1 MSPVDHDHSLLGA
14 YALGGLDPREAQVVH
29 DHLAT
34 CAECRREVS
43 ELADLRVAMD
53 EVPPEAF
60 LDGPPDGGDLILRR
74 TIRAARTQSRT
85 QSPAAAISARPR
97 RNLAMVA
104 ASVIIAAAVAL
115 GGGILIGRQ
124 TAPGPAI
131 GIGPN
136 ARQAS
141 GTDQQT
147 GATLNVAVTPQAG
160 WVRVH
165 AVAGG
170 IPAGEPCQLLVVKKD
185 GETILA
191 GSWLVSDRGAKDGT
205 TLDGSALVDPGQVQ
219 SVDVVTMS
227 GKRYVSI
234 PV

>member
-1 MSPVDHDHSLLGA
+1 MSPVDHDRSLLGA
-14 YALGGLDPREAQVVH
+14 YALGGLDAREAQAVH

-34 CAECRREVS
+34 CPECRREVAD
-43 ELADLRVAMD
+43 LTDLRVAMD
-53 EVPPEAF
+53 DVPPEAF
-60 LDGPPDGGDLILRR
+60 LDGPPDGGDLLLRR
-74 TIRAARTQSRT
+74 TIRAARAEA
-85 QSPAAAISARPR
+85 PALLATAPVRPR
-97 RNLAMVA
+97 RSFALVA

-124 TAPGPAI
+124 TAPESSTQAV
-131 GIGPN
+131 GPN
-136 ARQAS
+136 ARQAA

-147 GATLNVAVTPQAG
+147 GATLNVALTPQAG

-185 GETILA
+185 GGTVLA
-191 GSWLVSDRGAKDGT
+191 GSWMVSERGAREGT
-205 TLDGSALVDPGQVQ
+205 TLDGSALVDPSQVQ
-219 SVDVVTMS
+219 SIDVETTS